1 MPCLVESRWS
11 RLSLRIGQDH
21 RRLVARGQDLR
32 CLALVAY
39 SFAVVS
45 SSDVPTLKPVE
56 HQLLH
61 HVSGGEW
68 LDLAV
73 GKPVDKAA
81 MASWGA
87 ERTVRAAVIRD
98 ILRGRLAADP
108 DPHGV
113 RIRGARLAG
122 RLDLESLST
131 QVNLELQECFL
142 PEGLAACDADLSV
155 LRLGGCRVEHPSG
168 AAVAADRLRAPLV
181 VLNGTAV
188 VGHGACGA
196 VSLAGAHITRVECD
210 GAVFFND
217 SGPALFAEAVQ
228 VEQDMF
234 LRGGFRGSGAGDAG
248 AVCLLAARLSR
259 LECDGAKLRND
270 SGPAFRGDSMVVDQR
285 ACLRDG
291 FEALGAGEFGAVRLN
306 GARIGLLLCDS
317 AKFVNNSGPVLV
329 ALAMHVERGIFMR
342 DGFEAVGAGAAG
354 ALRMPGARMTRLEC
368 RGAKLRNSSGPVL
381 FAEAMQVEQ
390 DVLLCDGFE
399 ADGSGHDGAVCLIG
413 ARIGGRLALTDARLL
428 NRGDEHS
435 GKVALNAERLAVGGD
450 ILGGNLTCQGEVRLD
465 NAEATGAIRLEE
477 AHLSNPGG
485 WPLTCQHLRA
495 HELALPTL
503 EPLGGAGPVEGV
515 DLRHAEVDLLRDT
528 PGRWPARLRLDGL
541 SYGALDPPGT
551 SEQRQDW
558 LRRDYD
564 GYRPQPYEQL
574 ASRYRQLGNDKEARN
589 VLLAGQR
596 RRRES
601 LGPIPKAWGYLQD
614 FTVGYGYRPWY
625 SALWLTV
632 LLIVGT
638 VSPSACS
645 TRHPSIVPTQPS
657 YH

>member
-1 MPCLVESRWS
+1 MEQ
-11 RLSLRIGQDH
+11 LSL
-21 RRLVARGQDLR
+21 
-32 CLALVAY
+32 
-39 SFAVVS
+39 
-45 SSDVPTLKPVE
+45 
-56 HQLLH
+56 
-61 HVSGGEW
+61 
-68 LDLAV
+68 
-73 GKPVDKAA
+73 A
-81 MASWGA
+81 M
-87 ERTVRAAVIRD
+87 
-98 ILRGRLAADP
+98 
-108 DPHGV
+108 
-113 RIRGARLAG
+113 
-122 RLDLESLST
+122 
-131 QVNLELQECFL
+131 
-142 PEGLAACDADLSV
+142 
-155 LRLGGCRVEHPSG
+155 
-168 AAVAADRLRAPLV
+168 
-181 VLNGTAV
+181 
-188 VGHGACGA
+188 GACGA

-342 DGFEAVGAGAAG
+342 NGFEAVGAGAAG

-368 RGAKLRNSSGPVL
+368 RGAKLRNSSGPAL

-413 ARIGGRLALTDARLL
+413 ARIGGRRALTDARLL

-558 LRRDYD
+558 PGRQSFAVWPVTGGSSAGAARRDHGGSD
-564 GYRPQPYEQL
+564 TCQIASEDHARRVISPIGPAVGHL
-574 ASRYRQLGNDKEARN
+574 ADLRAPPEGTGVLA
-589 VLLAGQR
+589 LLAASLIRGR
-596 RRRES
+596 RGCVPVAVSWGWRWAVLAGARSFVAIASGRRAERRS
-601 LGPIPKAWGYLQD
+601 SRLGVTGGA
-614 FTVGYGYRPWY
+614 VGVHVPPDAAELEL
-625 SALWLTV
+625 SA
-632 LLIVGT
+632 
-638 VSPSACS
+638 
-645 TRHPSIVPTQPS
+645 R
-657 YH
+657 